1 MKAEGCSALGRAKA
15 FAIVL
20 TIALAALVSVQF
32 NHRRAYGITI
42 GSPTVTGI
50 VTKPGNKVFFSIL
63 LNYTRPPGD
72 IHYLITYDLMTKNL
86 PNGWISRFY
95 KMYEG
100 NKQEITSLTIYYT
113 QVLAD
118 FELEVEVPET
128 EKPGHYT
135 FLFSAENREKRSTED
150 VMFELSVDVKALK
163 REIKLSTE
171 YPDVTVEREGTAG
184 FAIVLDNIGET
195 DELANLTA
203 EFPEGWRVTFRGQS
217 GDIFGVYLPKG
228 QSAIIQAVVEPPEG
242 VAAGVY
248 DFIVRAQSSDLVA
261 NSTLKLKVA
270 VVKAGT
276 AEKMLSTLY
285 PELNIE
291 GAKTIF
297 FPITI
302 RNLGASSLIYR
313 LSPLS
318 VPSGWTVSFRT
329 TPDDRTSSVS
339 SIFLVGGESSTLYL
353 EAAPP
358 ATVALSTYTFTVRA
372 TSEEGASQDLTVA
385 AKITGS
391 YEITMD
397 FDTLYAQTRAGET
410 TSVIATVTN
419 IGASELTNVSLDV
432 SAPSADWDV
441 TKIPTF
447 YDTLGPGG
455 YATITLMLKVPG
467 NAEIGDYLIG
477 VRATSDRARSTQIL
491 LRVNVQSASI
501 SLWVVGIAAIV
512 IAVVM
517 IALVYLKFGRKR

>member
-1 MKAEGCSALGRAKA
+1 LKAEGRRTLGTVKVL
-15 FAIVL
+15 AIVL
-20 TIALAALVSVQF
+20 MIALAALAIYPQ
-32 NHRRAYGITI
+32 RAYGLT
-42 GSPTVTGI
+42 GGRATVTGL
-50 VTKPGNKVFFSIL
+50 VTKPGNKVLFKIL
-63 LNYTRPPGD
+63 LNYTVSPP
-72 IHYLITYDLMTKNL
+72 YASITYDLMARNL
-86 PNGWISRFY
+86 PNGWIAKFY
-95 KMYEG
+95 KTYEG
-100 NKQEITSLTIYYT
+100 HRQEITSLTIEYT
-113 QVLAD
+113 QILAQGLVD
-118 FELEVEVPET
+118 VDLEVEVPKA
-128 EKPGHYT
+128 EKPGHYA
-135 FLFSAENREKRSTED
+135 FLFYAKGRESLYEA
-150 VMFELSVDVKALK
+150 VMFELTVDVEALK

-171 YPDVTVEREGTAG
+171 YPDVTVERQGTAG
-184 FAIVLDNIGET
+184 FAIVLDNVGET

-203 EFPEGWRVTFRGQS
+203 EYPDGWRVTFRGQS
-217 GDIFGVYLPKG
+217 GDIFGVFVPKG
-228 QSAIIQAVVEPPEG
+228 QSAIIQAQVEPPEG

-248 DFIVRAQSSDLVA
+248 DFAIMAQSSDLVA

-313 LSPLS
+313 LTPLS

-339 SIFLVGGESSTLYL
+339 SIFLVGGEFATLYL

-358 ATVALSTYTFTVRA
+358 ATVALGTYAFTVRA

-397 FDTLYAQTRAGET
+397 LDTLYAQIRAGET
-410 TSVIATVTN
+410 ASVIATVTN

-432 SAPSADWDV
+432 TPPSADWQV
-441 TKIPTF
+441 TKTPTF
-447 YDTLGPGG
+447 YDTLRPGG
-455 YATITLMLKVPG
+455 YATITLMLKAPG

-477 VRATSDRARSTQIL
+477 VRATSDRVRSTQIL

-512 IAVVM
+512 IAVVA
-517 IALVYLKFGRKR
+517 IALVYLRFGRKR

>member
-1 MKAEGCSALGRAKA
+1 LKAEGCSALGMVKF

-20 TIALAALVSVQF
+20 MMALAAIVQF
-32 NHRRAYGITI
+32 NPQGAYGLTGGRAY
-42 GSPTVTGI
+42 VTGV
-50 VTKPGNKVFFSIL
+50 VTKPGQKVHFDIL
-63 LNYTRPPGD
+63 LNYTASQPVSS
-72 IHYLITYDLMTKNL
+72 ITYSLETRNL
-86 PNGWISRFY
+86 PRGWIAKVHY
-95 KMYEG
+95 G
-100 NKQEITSLTIYYT
+100 GQEITSLTIT
-113 QVLAD
+113 NMQILVID
-118 FELEVEVPET
+118 LEVEVPET
-128 EKPGHYT
+128 EKPGHHS
-135 FLFSAENREKRSTED
+135 FLFYAVGRELLTEA
-150 VMFELSVDVKALK
+150 VSFELSVDVEALK

-171 YPDVTVEREGTAG
+171 YPDVTVEREGTAK

-203 EFPEGWRVTFRGQS
+203 EFPEGWRVTFKGQS

-228 QSAIIQAVVEPPEG
+228 RSAIIQAEAEPPEG

-276 AEKMLSTLY
+276 AERMLSTLY

-291 GAKTIF
+291 GAKIIF

-302 RNLGASSLIYR
+302 RNLGTSSLTYR

-329 TPDDRTSSVS
+329 TPDDRTSSIS
-339 SIFLVGGESSTLYL
+339 SIFLAGGESATLYL

-358 ATVALSTYTFTVRA
+358 ATVTLGTYTFIVRA
-372 TSEEGASQDLTVA
+372 TSEEGASQDLSVA
-385 AKITGS
+385 VKMTGS
-391 YEITMD
+391 YDITMD
-397 FDTLYAQTRAGET
+397 FNTLFARTRAGET
-410 TSVIATVTN
+410 ASVTATVTN
-419 IGASELTNVSLDV
+419 IGASELTNVSLEV
-432 SAPSADWDV
+432 SAPSNWEV

-447 YDTLGPGG
+447 YDTLKPGE
-455 YATITLMLKVPG
+455 YKTITLMLKAPG

-491 LRVNVQSASI
+491 LRVNVQSPSI
-501 SLWVVGIAAIV
+501 SLWIIGIAAIV
-512 IAVVM
+512 IAVIIIV
-517 IALVYLKFGRKR
+517 LVYVKFGRKR